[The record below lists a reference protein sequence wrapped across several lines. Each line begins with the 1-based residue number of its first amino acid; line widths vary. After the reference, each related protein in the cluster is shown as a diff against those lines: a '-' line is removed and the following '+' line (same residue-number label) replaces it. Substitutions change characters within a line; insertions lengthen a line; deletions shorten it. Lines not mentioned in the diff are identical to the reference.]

1 MSGQI
6 IGQGMVGAA
15 ATQAESM
22 GNIGQNIGN
31 ALTTLAAAYGQRQG
45 TIAKGKNFKK
55 FMGMAGSAFGIDDD
69 KLGMFNE
76 MEDFDAGIMLDNF
89 GSWMPAMANAQL
101 GRDRMGVT
109 QQGQQIQQNAPY
121 VAADI
126 KNRQN
131 IAGGNVPHG
140 GGGGMAPV
148 EPPLPPYSPAPVSQP
163 PAPSA
168 NPASSIPG
176 GDESMRRYN
185 EWKSKRGS

>member
-1 MSGQI
+1 MFGYQPTVNDNSGAI
-6 IGQGMVGAA
+6 MAQGMMGAA
-15 ATQAESM
+15 DTQANAM
-22 GNIGQNIGN
+22 AGLGQNIGN

-109 QQGQQIQQNAPY
+109 QQGQQLATDRMYTQEQLRRERDAIN
-121 VAADI
+121 
-126 KNRQN
+126 N
-131 IAGGNVPHG
+131 
-140 GGGGMAPV
+140 
-148 EPPLPPYSPAPVSQP
+148 PPPPQPMTLPQG
-163 PAPSA
+163 
-168 NPASSIPG
+168 I
-176 GDESMRRYN
+176 RRFN
-185 EWKSKRGS
+185 TGTTQGS